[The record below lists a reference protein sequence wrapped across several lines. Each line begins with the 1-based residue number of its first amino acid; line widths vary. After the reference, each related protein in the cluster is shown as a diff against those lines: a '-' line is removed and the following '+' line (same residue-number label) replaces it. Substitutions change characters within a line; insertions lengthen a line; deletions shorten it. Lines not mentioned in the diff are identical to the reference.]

1 MLAGAQMSQAAVMN
15 YNVTQTYNQIVYDGT
30 LEIDTVFT
38 GSFSYDTVS
47 QSVSNLSGSLSQAMT
62 EAMGMPSYVSLNYQL
77 SSVSDGMGGLLVST
91 FAQNST
97 DVFAGGGFATGGTS
111 TFGNENAYVTIYVNT
126 LDLTAALSY
135 DQTLNLAYGD
145 CTPGGLMGKTDPKT
159 ICMTG
164 WVDESKD
171 NLAGGTMQGT
181 YPILQTVSAVPVPAA
196 AWLFGSGLIGLIGV
210 ARRRK
215 SGLK

>member
-1 MLAGAQMSQAAVMN
+1 MLAGAQMAQAAVMN

-62 EAMGMPSYVSLNYQL
+62 EAMGMTSYVSLNNQL

-111 TFGNENAYVTIYVNT
+111 TFGNENAYVTIYINT

-145 CTPGGLMGKTDPKT
+145 CTPGGLMGKTDPQT

-171 NLAGGTMQGT
+171 NLAGGTMKGT

-196 AWLFGSGLIGLIGV
+196 AWLFGSGLIGLVGV